1 MSELEQLIKKIS
13 KGENLTF
20 PESKEIFLN
29 IMSGKMKENSIHDFL
44 VNLSIKGETAD
55 EIAGGVY
62 VLREKALKVKTTE
75 EIIDTCGTGGDGKN
89 TLNISTASSLLLA
102 SMGIKV
108 AKHGNKALS
117 SKCGSADVLERLKI
131 NINVQADGSYATRRG
146 VVCAILTADCIPL
159 FLTDQFGTRVCVLH
173 VGWRGLAAGIIEQ
186 ALSVMHIET
195 KRLIAWIGPGIGPDA
210 FIVNYDAW
218 KVLTVDGSLHRDAF
232 IKYGNRWLANLG
244 QMVEE
249 RLELAGVSNLHSSRV
264 CTFKDPTHWFSYRR
278 DGSCGRMASLIWM
291 T

>member
-1 MSELEQLIKKIS
+1 MKKLMNDTEINFQLAQWPAPSHVKALTTLRIGGVS
-13 KGENLTF
+13 KGAFN
-20 PESKEIFLN
+20 SLN
-29 IMSGKMKENSIHDFL
+29 
-44 VNLSIKGETAD
+44 
-55 EIAGGVY
+55 
-62 VLREKALKVKTTE
+62 
-75 EIIDTCGTGGDGKN
+75 
-89 TLNISTASSLLLA
+89 LA
-102 SMGIKV
+102 SHVGDDPGSVAENRRLMSKRLMLPSDPIWLSQTHSNKV
-108 AKHGNKALS
+108 VNAELS
-117 SKCGSADVLERLKI
+117 

-249 RLELAGVSNLHSSRV
+249 RLELAGVSYLHSSRV